1 MEVKNTNYSSPNVL
15 FPDIQLNAHTNVSL
29 CLHKYSSYPKNYSP
43 ISDVVFLR
51 MTCN

>member
-1 MEVKNTNYSSPNVL
+1 MEVKNTNYSIVL
-15 FPDIQLNAHTNVSL
+15 FPDMQSNTHTNVSL